1 MRTSFI
7 IITIGLDSQYIYW
20 DSKLLALVV
29 CFAELVKNGLRAI
42 LAEQHATINFFLDQ
56 PGMNRMHQ
64 SKRL

>member
-42 LAEQHATINFFLDQ
+42 WADLQSNTQFFPRPARKESNVPL
-56 PGMNRMHQ
+56 
-64 SKRL
+64 